1 MILPRQTKNEKPFQ
15 RFWKGLQVDAG
26 LDPGSPT
33 HVIAFGFELSADDVG
48 CLEALRPLQQV
59 KFDCLAL
66 IESAIAI
73 FLDGGEVNENV
84 FTRGPLDE
92 AVSLG
97 PVKPLYC
104 TLLSHLNTPFSH
116 SLKICSSSRRGLRL
130 KIPPEG
136 RSRLNQVISCCR
148 NRSKVLLAHC
158 PKLQA
163 VSTKYYSGT

>member
-1 MILPRQTKNEKPFQ
+1 MR
-15 RFWKGLQVDAG
+15 
-26 LDPGSPT
+26 GSIQAPQHT
-33 HVIAFGFELSADDVG
+33 LLHLGFELSADDVG

-59 KFDCLAL
+59 KFDCFAL

-104 TLLSHLNTPFSH
+104 TLLSHLNYSFQPFAKNL
-116 SLKICSSSRRGLRL
+116 LKPFGEACASESPL
-130 KIPPEG
+130 KAG
-136 RSRLNQVISCCR
+136 
-148 NRSKVLLAHC
+148 A
-158 PKLQA
+158 
-163 VSTKYYSGT
+163 G